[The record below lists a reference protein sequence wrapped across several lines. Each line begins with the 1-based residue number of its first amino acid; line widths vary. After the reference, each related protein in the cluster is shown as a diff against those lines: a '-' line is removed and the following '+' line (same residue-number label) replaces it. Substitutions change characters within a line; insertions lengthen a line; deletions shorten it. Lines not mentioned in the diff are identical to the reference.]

1 MPSSSL
7 IEFPPAAREAR
18 GEAAGPAPRAA
29 VPLPD
34 HPTGDSAA
42 AARVRRA
49 MAQVARFD
57 TTVLVLGESG
67 TGKEGVARTLHALSP
82 RASGPFVPVNCGA
95 IPAELMESE
104 LFGHEKGAFTG
115 AVTARKGRF
124 ELAEGGTL
132 FLDEIGEM
140 SPAMQVKLLRVLQE
154 RCYERVGS
162 GELRAADVRVVAA
175 THRDLPAL
183 IAAGRFRED
192 LYFRLN
198 VYPIALPAL
207 RERRE
212 DLPALVAELGER
224 LALRGHDVVT
234 LAPCAC
240 AALAHHAW
248 PGNIRE
254 LENLLERLSISH
266 GGAKVT
272 AADLPAPYG
281 GPVAAQADLV
291 GHAGLA
297 PPGMDADAATV
308 SLRLPR
314 SGLDLKAMLAHV
326 EAELIRQAMD
336 QSDGVVAHAAKL
348 LGLGR
353 TTLLEKLKRG

>member
-1 MPSSSL
+1 MMPSPTL
-7 IEFPPAAREAR
+7 IEFPQAARESR
-18 GEAAGPAPRAA
+18 GSTAATAA
-29 VPLPD
+29 VPVPD
-34 HPTGDSAA
+34 HPTGDSPAA
-42 AARVRRA
+42 VRVRRCI
-49 MAQVARFD
+49 AQVARFD

-82 RASGPFVPVNCGA
+82 RATGPFVPVNCGA

-115 AVTARKGRF
+115 AVTARRGRF

-154 RCYERVGS
+154 RCFERVGS

-207 RERRE
+207 RDRRD
-212 DLPALVAELGER
+212 DLPALIAELGAR

-240 AALAHHAW
+240 AALGRHAW

-266 GGAKVT
+266 AGATVL
-272 AADLPAPYG
+272 AADLPPPYG
-281 GPVAAQADLV
+281 LPEGTSEDLV

-297 PPGMDADAATV
+297 PEGAPRAAAML
-308 SLRLPR
+308 SLRLPQ

-326 EAELIRQAMD
+326 ESELIRQAMD
-336 QSDGVVAHAAKL
+336 QAEGVVAHAAKL

-353 TTLLEKLKRG
+353 TTLLEKLKRA